1 MVSISESESTE
12 FEQKGWKHTGFQ
24 VLRKL
29 NKDNKALDVSIGFV
43 GQPRVF
49 DGKNTMGI
57 RFDVITPDY
66 EAPAYI
72 LNKETGEKISIEDE
86 VTGVVSDKIEL
97 KPVES
102 FFFNFGIKENDDGEI
117 KVSNAAKIAPILIYA
132 LKGSGDLKDDYDENN
147 SFLSINLT
155 TEELTEALLN
165 LELSI
170 KSESREFRQTYFV
183 PVPNLDE

>member
-1 MVSISESESTE
+1 MVSISEIESTE
-12 FEQKGWKHTGFQ
+12 FEQKEYKHTGFQ

-29 NKDNKALDVSIGFV
+29 NKDDKALDVSIGFV
-43 GQPRVF
+43 GEPRVF

-57 RFDVITPDY
+57 RFDVLSDY
-66 EAPAYI
+66 EAPAY
-72 LNKETGEKISIEDE
+72 LLDEQGQKISIEDE

-117 KVSNAAKIAPILIYA
+117 KVSNAAKIAPILVYA
-132 LKGSGDLKDDYDENN
+132 LKGSGDLKEDYDENN

-155 TEELTEALLN
+155 QDELIEALLN

-170 KSESREFRQTYFV
+170 KSEEREFRQKYYV
-183 PVPNLDE
+183 PAPVKDE